1 MAENGT
7 NQNMIEINMGK
18 NSDVEKNDKNS
29 LSLSIRLMI
38 IQLSCVT
45 RNSMRLKA
53 KLCREYLRL
62 EVIVQLTHLC
72 PNHKITYLIIFHI
85 SFCHHNID
93 FFAKPSIV
101 LN

>member
-1 MAENGT
+1 
-7 NQNMIEINMGK
+7 
-18 NSDVEKNDKNS
+18 
-29 LSLSIRLMI
+29 
-38 IQLSCVT
+38 
-45 RNSMRLKA
+45 MRLKA

-62 EVIVQLTHLC
+62 EFIVQLTHLC

-101 LN
+101 LNLHFSFHSLKPLYQPENLKNFKRSVNVF